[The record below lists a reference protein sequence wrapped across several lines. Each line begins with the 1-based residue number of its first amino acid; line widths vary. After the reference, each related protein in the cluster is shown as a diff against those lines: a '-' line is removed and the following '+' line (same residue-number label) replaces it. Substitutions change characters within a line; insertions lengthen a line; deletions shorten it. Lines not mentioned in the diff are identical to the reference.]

1 MANYNYAIEISVMLY
16 HDGEWVRTFT
26 YYNHGE
32 TPPYGGVKSDAT
44 TSPVVMTVAEFENN
58 VRAIEAW
65 KKHVVRVV
73 SSTKPIPDDGVPDTP
88 VEYKVEI
95 VSGELRYHLNMASI
109 DMDVA
114 YHLTNKT
121 VTFATRSALDVSW
134 RGFLFHQE
142 TMLDFLTQIKAQ

>member
-1 MANYNYAIEISVMLY
+1 MTDYAIEMSILLFHAEEWIS
-16 HDGEWVRTFT
+16 TFT

-32 TPPYGGVKSDAT
+32 CPPDGGVKSDARG
-44 TSPVVMTVAEFENN
+44 SPVVMDIEEFENN
-58 VRAIEAW
+58 VWSIEAW
-65 KKHVVRVV
+65 KRLVVRAV
-73 SSTKPIPDDGVPDTP
+73 SSTNPIPEDGIPDTP
-88 VEYKVEI
+88 IEYKVET

-109 DMDVA
+109 DMDIA

-142 TMLDFLTQIKAQ
+142 TMLDFLTQIKGQ

>member
-1 MANYNYAIEISVMLY
+1 MANYNYAMEMSILLY
-16 HDGEWVRTFT
+16 HEGEWISTFT

-32 TPPYGGVKSDAT
+32 TPPFGGVKSSARS
-44 TSPVVMTVAEFENN
+44 SPVVMTVEEFENN
-58 VRAIEAW
+58 VRSIEAW
-65 KKHVVRVV
+65 KKLVVRAV
-73 SSTKPIPDDGVPDTP
+73 SSIAPIPVDGVPDTP

-134 RGFLFHQE
+134 KGFLFHQE